1 MPRLETENIPTYP
14 SREAS
19 SRRGPKARW
28 FWMFWI
34 VFIAL
39 GVAAAYSYS
48 NHLKQEMLT
57 QLQEDTHRE
66 LSALKTQYDSRF
78 TELSQQ
84 VDEMQS
90 KVQSFNELLTFTK
103 DQASGK
109 TDNSNK
115 LYSQLNEVK
124 EELKKLEQKLELLK

>member
-1 MPRLETENIPTYP
+1 MPRLETETIPPYA

-19 SRRGPKARW
+19 SRKGPKARW

-34 VFIAL
+34 IFIAL

-48 NHLKQEMLT
+48 NHLQKEMIA
-57 QLQEDTHRE
+57 QLQQDTQKE
-66 LSALKTQYDSRF
+66 MAALKAQYDSRF

-84 VDEMQS
+84 MNEMQS

-124 EELKKLEQKLELLK
+124 QQLSKLERKLELLK